1 MDVTLWGEHC
11 HVAGQELSTLRSEN
25 SHPVLAIKGA
35 RVAEFNGKTVG
46 TTSKSIVIVNPD
58 IPEKLKL
65 TQWFEKEGF
74 HTSSPSLT
82 TRYPSSPNQVKKKRT
97 LLEVQ
102 NILPSERAEWVSVQ
116 ATITHIDPDN
126 FYYLACPL
134 LSDSKQCMKKLI
146 KNSTNGWHCPK
157 CEVDLSD
164 CDYRYLL
171 KLTLQDH
178 TTSLESVVAFEDAST
193 ELLGIAAKDL
203 HLLSSD
209 PSAIREI
216 FSKVECTQFLLT
228 LSIKMETFKDK
239 PQLKV
244 LIMRSE
250 HVDFVA
256 ANKLLL
262 LQIAQMGQA

>member
-1 MDVTLWGEHC
+1 M
-11 HVAGQELSTLRSEN
+11 N
-25 SHPVLAIKGA
+25 
-35 RVAEFNGKTVG
+35 
-46 TTSKSIVIVNPD
+46 
-58 IPEKLKL
+58 
-65 TQWFEKEGF
+65 
-74 HTSSPSLT
+74 
-82 TRYPSSPNQVKKKRT
+82 KKRT
-97 LLEVQ
+97 LLEVE
-102 NILPSERAEWVSVQ
+102 NIHPSERAKWVSVK
-116 ATITHIDPDN
+116 ATITHIDADN

-134 LSDSKQCMKKLI
+134 ISDSKQCMKKII

-171 KLTLQDH
+171 KLKLQDH
-178 TTSLESVVAFEDAST
+178 TTSLESVIAFEDAST

-216 FSKVECTQFLLT
+216 FSMVECTQFLLT

>member
-1 MDVTLWGEHC
+1 MPFDF
-11 HVAGQELSTLRSEN
+11 R
-25 SHPVLAIKGA
+25 
-35 RVAEFNGKTVG
+35 FKTMH
-46 TTSKSIVIVNPD
+46 
-58 IPEKLKL
+58 EK
-65 TQWFEKEGF
+65 
-74 HTSSPSLT
+74 
-82 TRYPSSPNQVKKKRT
+82 NVK
-97 LLEVQ
+97 
-102 NILPSERAEWVSVQ
+102 N
-116 ATITHIDPDN
+116 D
-126 FYYLACPL
+126 
-134 LSDSKQCMKKLI
+134 
-146 KNSTNGWHCPK
+146 TNGWHCPK

-171 KLTLQDH
+171 KLKLQDH

-209 PSAIREI
+209 PSAIKEI

-244 LIMRSE
+244 LLMRSE
-250 HVDFVA
+250 HVDFLA

-262 LQIAQMGQA
+262 LQIAQLGQA